1 MSKVDQEFSQ
11 EIKILIGQIVIERI
25 TENKIITTDFII
37 SALYAVG
44 ENTDDQRVRMFCA
57 EDINKIQYT
66 MHQFY

>member
-44 ENTDDQRVRMFCA
+44 ENTDDQRVRMFCDEA
-57 EDINKIQYT
+57 INKIQYT
-66 MHQFY
+66 MH